1 MKIDLALKFG
11 SHEIIIYRKGFGI
24 IAKEPA
30 YLAVTPVGKRMI
42 VKAVGKSAEKL
53 KATKSNNILVYQ
65 PIKNSEVVDVKL
77 ATTLIRKI
85 LEQKIVDKFTIGKI
99 SALVAVP
106 CAMTVDQ
113 LAKLKTVLMQGGID
127 QVTFVQN
134 GVCVRAYDESVDE
147 FLNCAVVDV
156 GKYTTDI
163 SVLNKFTFHAGRDY
177 FVGGADMDTALQTY
191 ILDNYNLEV
200 TLPTAE
206 DVKSKIASLYENDMY
221 STEFSGLNSEK
232 LTETKTITA
241 NEVRVA
247 IQGVYDK
254 IFDLLKQYLDTLPKD
269 LSAEVYKNG
278 VIFSGGSCKLQGMYE
293 YASKKL
299 DMPVISLDNP
309 VDAVVLGLARL
320 LDVPTKSLVKIEV

>member
-1 MKIDLALKFG
+1 MKINLALKFG

-42 VKAVGKSAEKL
+42 VKAVGKFAEKL
-53 KATKSNNILVYQ
+53 KNTNSTNILVYQ

-77 ATTLIRKI
+77 ATILIRKI
-85 LEQKIVDKFTIGKI
+85 LEQKILDKFTINKI

-106 CAMTVDQ
+106 CAMTVEQ

-134 GVCVRAYDESVDE
+134 GVCVRAYDETIDE
-147 FLNCAVVDV
+147 FANCLVVDI
-156 GKYTTDI
+156 GKYTTDMSI
-163 SVLNKFTFHAGRDY
+163 LNKFSFQCGRDY
-177 FVGGADMDTALQTY
+177 FIGGADMDTALQTY
-191 ILDNYNLEV
+191 IADNYNLEV
-200 TLPTAE
+200 TLLTAE
-206 DVKSKIASLYENDMY
+206 EIKSKVASLYENDMY
-221 STEFSGLNSEK
+221 STVFNGINSK
-232 LTETKTITA
+232 RAFETKTITA

-254 IFDLLKQYLDTLPKD
+254 IFKLIKDYLASLPKE

-278 VIFSGGSCKLQGMYE
+278 VIFSGGSCKLQGLYE
-293 YASKKL
+293 YASRHI

-309 VDAVVLGLARL
+309 VDAVVLGLAKL
-320 LDVPTKSLVKIEV
+320 IDMPAKSLVKIDV